1 MPRLLQALV
10 VVGLFIGIG
19 YVTRPYFGEWLQ
31 TSLKESEEASRKEMG
46 QWKAVETNF
55 QEVKFDQP
63 VLSTF
68 DLGGQQPSRPRK

>member
-10 VVGLFIGIG
+10 VVGLFVGIG
-19 YVTRPYFGEWLQ
+19 YVTRPYFGQWLQ
-31 TSLKESEEASRKEMG
+31 TSLKEAEEANNKEMST
-46 QWKAVETNF
+46 WKPVETKF

-68 DLGGQQPSRPRK
+68 DLGGQQQSRPRR